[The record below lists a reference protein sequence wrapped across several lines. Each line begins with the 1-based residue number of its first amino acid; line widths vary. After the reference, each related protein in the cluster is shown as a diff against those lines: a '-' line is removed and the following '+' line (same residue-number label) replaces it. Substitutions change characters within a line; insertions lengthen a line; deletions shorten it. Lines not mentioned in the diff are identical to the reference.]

1 MSKIVI
7 IGAGA
12 MGSAFALPCLDN
24 NHDINIVGTHL
35 ENEFID
41 NLKKNNNLHLGLNV
55 QIPKEIKLFKFD
67 KFDELLKS
75 NVDLIVLGISSK
87 GIEWVSDQLSRIYKD
102 SRTPKLLM
110 LTKGLSIHNNH
121 YELLVDKLE
130 RLLTERKITNVNISA
145 VGGPCLAAGLANRV
159 HSSVVIANKDIHVA
173 KQIADMLN
181 TNYYHTSH
189 SDDLNGV
196 EVSAAIKNIFSMA
209 VGAAKGLCSQNI
221 SNEVREKNY
230 LNTASALVK
239 QSIYEMEIFVQH
251 LKGKKETVKGLAGLG
266 DLYVSSGG
274 GRNAKMGSYI
284 GEGLTFSEAK
294 KTKMEKVT
302 VEGADL
308 ALEIGSKV
316 NEDFSRRDLPL
327 MLGMINAIINDKKLE
342 TRTFDLSTGDFV
354 MFPSSLFH
362 RTTPFSSS
370 KKRVCFA
377 FDLAPDELI
386 S

>member
-1 MSKIVI
+1 MSKIII

-24 NHDINIVGTHL
+24 NHDISIVGTHL

-41 NLKKNNNLHLGLNV
+41 KLNDNDNLHPGLNTK
-55 QIPKEIKLFKFD
+55 IPTAIKIFKFD
-67 KFDELLKS
+67 KFDVLMKS

-87 GIEWVSDQLSRIYKD
+87 GIEWVSDQLSRIY
-102 SRTPKLLM
+102 RNNNMPNLLM
-110 LTKGLSIHNNH
+110 LTKGLSIHNNK

-130 RLLTERKITNVNISA
+130 RLLSDKGIKKANISA

-159 HSSVVIANKDIHVA
+159 HSSVVIANKDINVA
-173 KQIADMLN
+173 KKIADMLN
-181 TNYYHTSH
+181 TYYYHTSH
-189 SDDLNGV
+189 SNDLNGV
-196 EVSAAIKNIFSMA
+196 EVAAAIKNIFSMA
-209 VGAAKGLCSQNI
+209 VGAAKGLCSANI

-230 LNTASALVK
+230 LNTASALIK
-239 QSIYEMEIFVQH
+239 QSIHEMEIFVEH

-294 KTKMEKVT
+294 KNKMEKVT

-308 ALEIGSKV
+308 AKEIAKKV
-316 NEDFSRRDLPL
+316 NEDFDRKKLPL
-327 MLGMINAIINDKKLE
+327 MLGMINAIVDDKKLE
-342 TRTFDLSTGDFV
+342 LDWESFR
-354 MFPSSLFH
+354 
-362 RTTPFSSS
+362 
-370 KKRVCFA
+370 
-377 FDLAPDELI
+377 
-386 S
+386 

>member
-24 NHDINIVGTHL
+24 NHDINIVGNHL
-35 ENEFID
+35 EDDFID
-41 NLKKNNNLHLGLNV
+41 QLKKNDYLHPGLNTK
-55 QIPKEIKLFKFD
+55 IPKEIKFFKFD

-87 GIEWVSDQLSRIYKD
+87 GIEWVADQLSRLFKD
-102 SRTPKLLM
+102 SKMPELLM
-110 LTKGLSIHNNH
+110 LTKGLSIHNNQ

-130 RLLTERKITNVNISA
+130 RLIGNRGIKKVDISA
-145 VGGPCLAAGLANRV
+145 VGGPCLATGLANRV
-159 HSSVVIANKDIHVA
+159 HSSVVIANKDIKTA
-173 KQIADMLN
+173 KRIANMLN
-181 TNYYHTSH
+181 TNYYHTSY
-189 SDDLNGV
+189 SNDLNGV
-196 EVSAAIKNIFSMA
+196 EVSAAIKNIFSIG
-209 VGAAKGLCSQNI
+209 VGAAKGLCSRNA

-230 LNTASALVK
+230 LNTASALIK
-239 QSIYEMEIFVQH
+239 QSIHEMEIFVEH

-274 GRNAKMGSYI
+274 GRNAKMGFYI

-308 ALEIGSKV
+308 AKEIAKKV
-316 NEDFSRRDLPL
+316 NEDFDETKLPL
-327 MLGMINAIINDKKLE
+327 MLSIINVIVSDKKLE
-342 TRTFDLSTGDFV
+342 LNWE
-354 MFPSSLFH
+354 LF
-362 RTTPFSSS
+362 R
-370 KKRVCFA
+370 
-377 FDLAPDELI
+377 
-386 S
+386 